1 MEPDL
6 YGNETFNNA
15 VAPSAKALFDIPLDP
30 ADDDEI
36 APPYVSDNSDTDVWA
51 GVEAPEEAEAEAVS
65 VETPAVAAFTAAVM
79 PDISLPHAAIEEV
92 ASLGDEREVEPDEEP
107 EKGGWL
113 VSFLCAGV
121 GIIAICLLLPLA
133 EENHQLAW
141 QREKLKTDLAQL
153 QQQVQVNDEFLK
165 KISND
170 PTLAERLAQRQMKFI
185 RQGTTILD
193 LPGGAKEEMS
203 PFQLVTL
210 PPPNPIPPY
219 QPLGGA
225 LSAVIRN
232 SHLRLYLT
240 GAGLLLLAA
249 GLVLGGESKQTYDP
263 Q

>member
-1 MEPDL
+1 MEPNWRGHEMMND
-6 YGNETFNNA
+6 A
-15 VAPSAKALFDIPLDP
+15 ARSATALFDIPLDP
-30 ADDDEI
+30 ADDDEMSLAR
-36 APPYVSDNSDTDVWA
+36 APDSSDTDVWA
-51 GVEAPEEAEAEAVS
+51 GIEPPKDETAPIQ
-65 VETPAVAAFTAAVM
+65 AVAASAA
-79 PDISLPHAAIEEV
+79 AAPVNTSIPNDSEEI
-92 ASLGDEREVEPDEEP
+92 ASPGETPPDETEEQP
-107 EKGGWL
+107 ERGGWMI
-113 VSFLCAGV
+113 SFLCAGV

-141 QREKLKTDLAQL
+141 QKEKLKTDLVQL
-153 QQQVQVNDEFLK
+153 QEQVQVNDEFLK

-185 RQGTTILD
+185 RKGTTILD
-193 LPGGAKEEMS
+193 LPGGGKEEMS

-240 GAGLLLLAA
+240 GLGLLLLAA
-249 GLVLGGESKQTYDP
+249 GLVLGGESKQTFDP